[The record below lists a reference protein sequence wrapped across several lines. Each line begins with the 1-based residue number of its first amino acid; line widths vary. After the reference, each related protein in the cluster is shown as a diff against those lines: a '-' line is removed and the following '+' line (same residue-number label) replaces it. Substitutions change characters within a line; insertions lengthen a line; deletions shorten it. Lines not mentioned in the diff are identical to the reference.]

1 MSLDRTRYEALVRR
15 MEEFAQRSP
24 RLYRWW
30 ILALAALGYA
40 YLLVLVVALLA
51 LLVAS
56 VYGLRTATAMLSV
69 KLFFVVGA
77 LLLVVLRSLW
87 VTLKPPGG
95 EPLAPRDAPAFFE
108 RLDQLSAR
116 LKAPRIH
123 DVLITEDFN
132 AAVCQMPRL
141 GVFGWHRNYLLVGLP
156 LMKCLTVPQ
165 LEAVLAHELGHL
177 SRGHA
182 RVGNWIYRL
191 RLVWQRLDEAFAAKP
206 RRGAGVIRAFLR
218 WYIPYFAGCSFPLAR
233 NNEFEAD
240 ASSVQFT
247 SPLAAAQA
255 LTNVS
260 VLGSYL
266 HQRYWPAINAG
277 ARDSAQPAFAP
288 FSALNAATLALSA
301 AEAQPW
307 LAQALGRATTY
318 EDTHPSLKARLDA
331 IGMTAQLAL
340 PAADASADRLLGAR
354 GESLAQTFDSR
365 WRERVATPWQK
376 VYEDTQKKRERLRAL
391 REQAA
396 PGPLDTG
403 EGLELATLEADVGE
417 GPAHA
422 LLLFRE
428 LVARDPGSH
437 AARFG
442 LARQL
447 LLQGDGEG
455 VAIMEAV
462 MQVEQQAVLPGSQ
475 LLRDYWWQQG
485 NADRARHWHERTLER
500 GRQLQQ
506 IKAQRGQIRAADI
519 WLEHGLPP
527 AALQALVEG
536 LKQISGLRRAW
547 LVRRQVQQCPEEPVY
562 VLGFETA
569 MTPGAETNPKQ
580 VMERLRADVE
590 YPGETVILRVSAE
603 NAMFG
608 RKFCAVPNSRIL

>member
-1 MSLDRTRYEALVRR
+1 MRKRQQPRAIGEQPFELRFLQHTALRVHPPFAHRDSERREAPPAAAVSLVILVGNDHLIARLEQAAEGLRQHVRVLRGRRAEVHFLRRNAKIFGEAFPRCVHPLAGLGGGGEGVVGLHFQPPIVFSQAVHYRSAGVRTAGVFEERLAGQGGFAERRKLTANESDIELHRAMIASTRYACHCMSLDRTRYEALVRR

-95 EPLAPRDAPAFFE
+95 EPLVPRDAPAFFE

-156 LMKCLTVPQ
+156 LMKCLTVLQ

-206 RRGAGVIRAFLR
+206 QRGAGVIRAFLR

-240 ASSVQFT
+240 ASSVQLT

-266 HQRYWPAINAG
+266 QQRYWPAINAG

-301 AEAQPW
+301 AE
-307 LAQALGRATTY
+307 
-318 EDTHPSLKARLDA
+318 
-331 IGMTAQLAL
+331 
-340 PAADASADRLLGAR
+340 
-354 GESLAQTFDSR
+354 
-365 WRERVATPWQK
+365 
-376 VYEDTQKKRERLRAL
+376 
-391 REQAA
+391 
-396 PGPLDTG
+396 
-403 EGLELATLEADVGE
+403 
-417 GPAHA
+417 
-422 LLLFRE
+422 
-428 LVARDPGSH
+428 
-437 AARFG
+437 
-442 LARQL
+442 
-447 LLQGDGEG
+447 
-455 VAIMEAV
+455 
-462 MQVEQQAVLPGSQ
+462 
-475 LLRDYWWQQG
+475 
-485 NADRARHWHERTLER
+485 
-500 GRQLQQ
+500 
-506 IKAQRGQIRAADI
+506 
-519 WLEHGLPP
+519 
-527 AALQALVEG
+527 
-536 LKQISGLRRAW
+536 
-547 LVRRQVQQCPEEPVY
+547 
-562 VLGFETA
+562 
-569 MTPGAETNPKQ
+569 
-580 VMERLRADVE
+580 
-590 YPGETVILRVSAE
+590 
-603 NAMFG
+603 
-608 RKFCAVPNSRIL
+608 